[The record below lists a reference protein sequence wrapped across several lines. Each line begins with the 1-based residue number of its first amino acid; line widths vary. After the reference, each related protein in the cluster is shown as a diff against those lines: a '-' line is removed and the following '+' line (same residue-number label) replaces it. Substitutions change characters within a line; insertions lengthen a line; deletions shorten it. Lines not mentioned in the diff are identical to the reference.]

1 MIWKVIVIL
10 IVGFIGIFFCHF
22 FILLGFGLGVKFP
35 ILWSDYKIN
44 FTSFNFL
51 EDTGMLIIMPLSLA
65 LSIMYLLCI
74 RRNKILKNPVSLCIK
89 PKAFSQ
95 FLHQLH
101 QTLPTAKQLLRCIS
115 YVICSTNIRPKYF

>member
-74 RRNKILKNPVSLCIK
+74 RRNKRLKNPVSLCIK
-89 PKAFSQ
+89 PKAFSH
-95 FLHQLH
+95 L
-101 QTLPTAKQLLRCIS
+101 
-115 YVICSTNIRPKYF
+115 CSFCTNYIKLFPQRNNY